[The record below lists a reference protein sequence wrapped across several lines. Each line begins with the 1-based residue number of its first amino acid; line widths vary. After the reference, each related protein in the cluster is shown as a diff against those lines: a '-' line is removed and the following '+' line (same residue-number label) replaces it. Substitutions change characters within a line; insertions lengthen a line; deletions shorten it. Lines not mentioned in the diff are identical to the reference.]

1 MPLRTFKVYL
11 HLCVA
16 GAAVLEPEVSAVC
29 STFVYAQNVF
39 KKKGKV
45 DKAAP
50 LFMTISLDVR
60 WKRRRHMSLNDF

>member
-1 MPLRTFKVYL
+1 MPLSTFKVYL

-16 GAAVLEPEVSAVC
+16 GSAVLEPEVSAVC

-45 DKAAP
+45 DKTAP
-50 LFMTISLDVR
+50 LFMTIFLDVR